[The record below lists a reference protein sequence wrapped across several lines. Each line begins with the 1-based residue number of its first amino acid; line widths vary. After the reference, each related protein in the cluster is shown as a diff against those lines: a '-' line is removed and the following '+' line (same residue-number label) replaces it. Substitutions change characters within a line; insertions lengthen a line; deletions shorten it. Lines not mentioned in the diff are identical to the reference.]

1 MCKKIINRA
10 IELTLKRI
18 KTLWRH
24 KNAKTTAIKEKCV
37 LSRKQQISPNRP
49 NYHVRQNQKIPIGVN
64 PRSSEE
70 IQNEN

>member
-10 IELTLKRI
+10 IELTQKRI

-37 LSRKQQISPNRP
+37 LSCMQQISQTCPS
-49 NYHVRQNQKIPIGVN
+49 HHERQNQKIPVGVN
-64 PRSSEE
+64 PRSSGK
-70 IQNEN
+70 I

>member
-24 KNAKTTAIKEKCV
+24 KNAKTTTIKKECV
-37 LSRKQQISPNRP
+37 LSRMQQISPNRP
-49 NYHVRQNQKIPIGVN
+49 NYHVRQNQKIPVGVN
-64 PRSSEE
+64 PRSSGKV
-70 IQNEN
+70 

>member
-37 LSRKQQISPNRP
+37 LSCKQQMSQTRSSN
-49 NYHVRQNQKIPIGVN
+49 HERQNQKIPVGIN
-64 PRSSEE
+64 PRSSGKV
-70 IQNEN
+70 

>member
-24 KNAKTTAIKEKCV
+24 KNAKATTIKEKCV
-37 LSRKQQISPNRP
+37 LSRMQQISPNRP
-49 NYHVRQNQKIPIGVN
+49 NYHVRQNQKIPVGVN
-64 PRSSEE
+64 PRSSGKV
-70 IQNEN
+70 

>member
-24 KNAKTTAIKEKCV
+24 KNAKTTTIKKECI

-49 NYHVRQNQKIPIGVN
+49 NYHERQNQKIPAGVN
-64 PRSSEE
+64 PRSSGKV
-70 IQNEN
+70 

>member
-24 KNAKTTAIKEKCV
+24 KNAKTTTIKKECV
-37 LSRKQQISPNRP
+37 LSCKQQISQISADYNELTD
-49 NYHVRQNQKIPIGVN
+49 YKIPTGVN
-64 PRSSEE
+64 PRSSGKV
-70 IQNEN
+70 

>member
-37 LSRKQQISPNRP
+37 LSRKQQIPQTCPS
-49 NYHVRQNQKIPIGVN
+49 HHERQN
-64 PRSSEE
+64 
-70 IQNEN
+70 